1 MSLMQ
6 IASHRGG
13 AFLWPENSLLA
24 FRQAL
29 ALPAEQ
35 LELDVH
41 LSADGVPVV
50 HHDARLDRTTD
61 GHGPLRALDRAA
73 LSQVRVKGTGGES
86 LPSLEEAVAL
96 VRDAGRVLRLEIK
109 ADAEGRPYPGV
120 VPACL
125 AVLDAA
131 AMRPRTVLMSFQPLT
146 VAEAAAAGGFA
157 SLVLLLEARPW
168 RGMGA
173 AGAIALAR
181 DCGATEIGL
190 PLGELDGV
198 AMKQFRAAG
207 LGVGAWAAND
217 RETIC
222 AAFALGLD
230 VIATDDPVLALRL
243 REELSATAG

>member
-1 MSLMQ
+1 MPQTQ

-41 LSADGVPVV
+41 LSADGVPMV
-50 HHDARLDRTTD
+50 HHDALLDRTTD
-61 GHGPLRALDRAA
+61 HHGRLHALDRAA
-73 LSQVRVKGTGGES
+73 LRQVRVKGTGGES
-86 LPSLEEAVAL
+86 LPSLEQVVAL
-96 VRDAGRVLRLEIK
+96 LRATDRVLRLEIK
-109 ADAEGRPYPGV
+109 PDAEGRPYPGV

-125 AVLDAA
+125 PVLDAA
-131 AMRPRTVLMSFQPLT
+131 LLRPRTVLMSFQPQT
-146 VAEAAAAGGFA
+146 VAEAADAGGFA
-157 SLVLLLEARPW
+157 GLVLLIEARPW

-181 DCGATEIGL
+181 RCGATEIGL
-190 PLGELDGV
+190 PIGELDGV
-198 AMKQFRAAG
+198 AMREFREAG

-222 AAFALGLD
+222 AGFALGLD

-243 REELSATAG
+243 REEVAEATG